1 MRTVLAVLVL
11 TLMALPASAQSCYQ
25 WGNQTTCENGATFNR
40 YGNEPAVVGGNTG
53 VGTGPVGT
61 IIYGNAPPASAQGCY
76 QWGNQAACNNGVT
89 INRYGN
95 ETITAGS
102 QPTIGNST
110 VGATNGNGSA
120 GATTSQNP
128 LAPLSNS
135 PIAGVPNGVT
145 YRVQGNTVYLSDGTT
160 AIIQGNTVTF
170 SNGRTC
176 RGYGTSSVCN

>member
-1 MRTVLAVLVL
+1 MRTALTALVL
-11 TLMALPASAQSCYQ
+11 TFMALPASAQSCYQ
-25 WGNQTTCENGATFNR
+25 WGNQTTCDNGSTFNR
-40 YGNEPAVVGGNTG
+40 YGNEPAVLGGNTG

-61 IIYGNAPPASAQGCY
+61 TINGNAPAVSAQGCY

-95 ETITAGS
+95 ENVTSGRRPADS
-102 QPTIGNST
+102 NSS
-110 VGATNGNGSA
+110 V

-128 LAPLSNS
+128 PAPPSNS
-135 PIAGVPNGVT
+135 VVAGVPNGVT

-160 AIIQGNTVTF
+160 ATIQGDTTTF

-176 RGYGTSSVCN
+176 RRYGSSSVCN

>member
-25 WGNQTTCENGATFNR
+25 WGNQTTCDNGATFNR

-53 VGTGPVGT
+53 VGTGSVGT
-61 IIYGNAPPASAQGCY
+61 TIYGNAPAVSAQGCY

-95 ETITAGS
+95 ETTTPERR
-102 QPTIGNST
+102 PTIGS
-110 VGATNGNGSA
+110 GSA
-120 GATTSQNP
+120 GATVSQNASVP
-128 LAPLSNS
+128 PTTST
-135 PIAGVPNGVT
+135 IAGVPNGVT

-160 AIIQGNTVTF
+160 ATIQGDTTTF

-176 RGYGTSSVCN
+176 RRYGSSSVCN